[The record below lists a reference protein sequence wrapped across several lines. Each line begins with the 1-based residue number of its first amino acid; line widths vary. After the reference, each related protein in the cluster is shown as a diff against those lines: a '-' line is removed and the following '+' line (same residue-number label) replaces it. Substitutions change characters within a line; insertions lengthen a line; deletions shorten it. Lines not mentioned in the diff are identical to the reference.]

1 MFHLCRFTTVWG
13 MADAKPV
20 RSGARWRARVSAVMT
35 ALLIAPLGA
44 QIAPGNSLTLQA
56 AIDRALAANPTI
68 AAARLA
74 SAINLAG
81 LALARERPNPEAT
94 VEFEKETPKQAFGVA
109 LPIELGG
116 KRTKRIAVSEATIR
130 AGEAELAATIV
141 QVRNDVRRAY
151 YDVLV
156 TDARASV
163 LRELRDLSQRVR
175 DTAQARFEMGDAPRL
190 EVLQATLALAGAEN
204 ETIAAQGVS
213 VAARTRL
220 NALLGQPLD
229 MAQPLSTPLAEGGP
243 IATDATV
250 DLARTGSTEL
260 AVLDRQIE
268 QQRARVTLAHA
279 LRVPDLVPTAT
290 LTHDAQP
297 EFTYGWRAG
306 LAVTLPILTTHKAGV
321 LVEQSTLDHLMA
333 QRNAAVVRITA
344 EVTAAATAA
353 EAQRQT
359 YLRYQE
365 VILPQAQ
372 QVEQLAQDS
381 YKLGQT
387 GIAALLQALQA
398 SRDVRLRSL
407 DAVSAF
413 QDAVA
418 DLERAIGAPLP

>member
-1 MFHLCRFTTVWG
+1 
-13 MADAKPV
+13 
-20 RSGARWRARVSAVMT
+20 MT
-35 ALLIAPLGA
+35 ALVIAPVAA
-44 QIAPGNSLTLQA
+44 QIAPANSLTLQA
-56 AIDRALAANPTI
+56 AMDRALAANPTI

-81 LALARERPNPEAT
+81 LALASERPNPEAT

-116 KRTKRIAVSEATIR
+116 KRTKRIAVSQAAIR

-156 TDARASV
+156 TDARSSV

-175 DTAQARFEMGDAPRL
+175 DTAQARFDTGDAPRL

-204 ETIAAQGVS
+204 EAIAAQGLS

-229 MAQPLSTPLAEGGP
+229 MAQPLSTPLAGGGP
-243 IATDATV
+243 IPTDAAV
-250 DLARTGSTEL
+250 DLARTGSAEL

-268 QQRARVTLAHA
+268 QQRASVTLAHA
-279 LRVPDLVPTAT
+279 LRVPDLIPTAT

-306 LAVTLPILTTHKAGV
+306 LAVTVPILTTHKAAV

-333 QRNAAVVRITA
+333 QREAAVLRITA

-365 VILPQAQ
+365 IILPQAQ

-413 QDAVA
+413 QAAVA